1 MVGTGGQ
8 GILLLARA
16 LAEIAVRRG
25 QPVISS
31 ETHGMAMRGG
41 TVTAN
46 LKIGEFASPLIPAG
60 SADILIGLDA
70 AESTGFLHML
80 KSGGIAAVNAPAKG
94 AFDFTVDATA
104 LALAEGMPSSV
115 NMIMLGFVLPLL
127 GITLDEARAVLQDIS
142 PKRALADNLKALDL
156 GFSAQNNTESNM
168 ERGETS

>member
-70 AESTGFLHML
+70 AESSGFLHML

-94 AFDFTVDATA
+94 AFDYSVDATH
-104 LALAEGMPSSV
+104 LALAQGMPSSV

-127 GITLDEARAVLQDIS
+127 HITLDEARAVLQDIS
-142 PKRALADNLKALDL
+142 PKRALAANLKALDV
-156 GFSAQNNTESNM
+156 GFNAQKQ
-168 ERGETS
+168 

>member
-16 LAEIAVRRG
+16 LAEIAVQRG
-25 QPVISS
+25 CPVISS

-46 LKIGEFASPLIPAG
+46 LKIGGYASPLIPAG

-70 AESTGFLHML
+70 AESSGFLHML

-104 LALAEGMPSSV
+104 
-115 NMIMLGFVLPLL
+115 
-127 GITLDEARAVLQDIS
+127 
-142 PKRALADNLKALDL
+142 
-156 GFSAQNNTESNM
+156 
-168 ERGETS
+168 